1 MYHSAVIEMMAG
13 KVIQVEFGAVAILT
27 VISNQLVCSKLLRYL

>member
-13 KVIQVEFGAVAILT
+13 KLIQVKFSAVAVLT
-27 VISNQLVCSKLLRYL
+27 VNSNQLVCSKLLQYL